1 MLVRNL
7 NGVLLDYDNAVNYM
21 DDELCVILHDEL
33 APCSEQEF
41 FTAYEQEYLAN
52 TGEFWELSK
61 INPQF

>member
-7 NGVLLDYDNAVNYM
+7 SGVLVDYDNAVMYM
-21 DDELCVILHDEL
+21 DDELRVVLHDQI
-33 APCSEQEF
+33 APCTEQEF

-61 INPQF
+61 SNPQF